1 MALLRVPTRR
11 SFLQSSIRAVATVA
25 ASSGLARQGS
35 AQDGRA
41 RWAFLS
47 DTHIPEDP
55 NDAYRGFRPHV
66 NLARVATLVAKANVS
81 GTVVDGDLARLLGLP
96 GDYAAFK
103 KLLTPVLERMPVA
116 MSLGNH
122 DHRANFAEA
131 FAEHPGEEQ
140 AIRNKHV
147 LVVPA
152 GPVRLV
158 ILDSLLQANLT
169 PGLLGKEQR
178 VWLEQFLPSLGS
190 TPVIVFVHH
199 TPGDRDTD
207 LLDTDKLISILSSNR
222 NVKALVYGHSHSY
235 AFNRVKDLHLINLP
249 AVGYNFE
256 DDEPVGWTE
265 VELSRE
271 GADFTLHTIGGNQ
284 SRDGEMT
291 SVSWRG

>member
-11 SFLQSSIRAVATVA
+11 RILQGSFGAMAATA
-25 ASSGLARQGS
+25 ASAAFAPQSR
-35 AQDGRA
+35 AQTPRV

-55 NDAYRGFRPHV
+55 QDAYRGFKPHA
-66 NLARVATLVAKANVS
+66 NLARLAPVVAQANVS
-81 GTVVDGDLARLLGLP
+81 GAVVDGDLARLLGLP

-103 KLLTPVLERMPVA
+103 KLLTPVLEKMPVA

-140 AIRNKHV
+140 AIRDKHV

-152 GPVRLV
+152 GPVRFV
-158 ILDSLLQANLT
+158 ILDSLLQPNLT
-169 PGLLGKEQR
+169 PGLLGKDQR

-207 LLDTDKLISILSSNR
+207 LLDTDRLISILSANR
-222 NVKALVYGHSHSY
+222 NVKALIYGHSHRY
-235 AFNRVKDLHLINLP
+235 AFDRVKDLHLINLP

-256 DDEPVGWTE
+256 DGEPVGWTE
-265 VELSRE
+265 VELSGE
-271 GADFTLHTIGGNQ
+271 GADFTLHAIGGNR
-284 SRDGEMT
+284 SGDGKMK